1 MKNKQRQFRMAIKAL
16 NEDGT
21 FEGLLSPY
29 NNVDDGGDLVEPG
42 AFTKTL
48 QENGTVPMLWQH
60 KADSP
65 IGELALED
73 TPSGLACKGKLLLE
87 IPEAKK
93 AYLLMKAKIVKGLSI
108 GYDAVKAQVQDGVRH
123 LKEIRLWEGSVV
135 TFPMN
140 TLALV
145 SDVKASG
152 EVKGDFNEE
161 LNERPLRDAGYQMI
175 CALQDAL
182 CQIPWSS
189 ELKRDDMITAAETV
203 LQQFHDVY
211 MEYLPQYLDLLA
223 EMYGLDTKEWAGKR
237 ETKEGRKLSTATK
250 DSLSKCHGHMKSAFD
265 LLDALLGDEAD
276 EGADDGSE
284 DVTSKAAAAAETKSE
299 PELDHSA
306 AESLKAMRALLRA

>member
-21 FEGLLSPY
+21 FDGLLSPY

-48 QENGTVPMLWQH
+48 QENGSTVPMLWQH
-60 KADSP
+60 KADCP
-65 IGELALED
+65 IGELTLTDGAD
-73 TPSGLACKGKLLLE
+73 GLACKGQLLLE

-108 GYDAVKAQVQDGVRH
+108 GYDTVKAQVQDGVRH

-145 SDVKASG
+145 ADVKARA
-152 EVKGDFNEE
+152 ELKGDFNEE
-161 LNERPLRDAGYQMI
+161 LNERQLYDAGYQMI

-182 CQIPWSS
+182 SQIPWSS
-189 ELKRDDMITAAETV
+189 DLKRADMISAAETV

-211 MEYLPQYLDLLA
+211 MEYLPQYLDQLA
-223 EMYGLDTKEWAGKR
+223 EMYAR
-237 ETKEGRKLSTATK
+237 PRKAASSASPPRARSATAT
-250 DSLSKCHGHMKSAFD
+250 A
-265 LLDALLGDEAD
+265 
-276 EGADDGSE
+276 
-284 DVTSKAAAAAETKSE
+284 T
-299 PELDHSA
+299 
-306 AESLKAMRALLRA
+306 